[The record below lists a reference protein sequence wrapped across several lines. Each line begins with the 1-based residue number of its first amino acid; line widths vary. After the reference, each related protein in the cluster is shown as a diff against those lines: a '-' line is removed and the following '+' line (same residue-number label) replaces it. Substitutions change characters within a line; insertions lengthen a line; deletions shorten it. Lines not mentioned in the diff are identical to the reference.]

1 MAKIVFLQ
9 RDPIEW
15 LGVMYLSGMLK
26 SHGHRTEMVI
36 ESLESAGCTDRALA
50 ENADV
55 FAFSPLATD
64 YRWALRQVEALT
76 GRSSAL
82 VAMGGTH
89 VTLNPEQAIAHP
101 GIDVVCLGEG
111 EHPLLELAD
120 AIDTGAS
127 RNAIPNLWVK
137 DDGEIHRN
145 DLRHLV
151 EDLDSLPFPDRN
163 LYSKY
168 AMLRDW
174 SKRPLHIGRGC
185 PFSCS
190 YCHNES
196 KRELVAHKGRYVR
209 WRTVDNVLDEV
220 RSMIG
225 TTSFRVLHF
234 VDDGFGLDQRWL
246 ADFLPRLSR
255 LVDTPPVIFASM
267 RADMVTEEL
276 CATFSAY
283 GSHLMRLRI
292 AVECGDEAFRR
303 EVLNKSVSDAQLRR
317 AAELFHRH
325 GIDFATYNIVG
336 LPGET
341 LDQALMT
348 LDFNVELR
356 PSEAICF
363 IFQPFPGTR
372 LAQLALDSGAIGAG
386 ALAAVGAEEL
396 RGSYESFSPLDQENI
411 VQLENVQR
419 IFGLVVRAPA
429 IYPLLRRLVAV
440 RWLAPL
446 FNLLYRANLAW
457 TVRRR
462 RQADGY

>member
-15 LGVMYLSGMLK
+15 LGIMYLSSMLK
-26 SHGHRTEMVI
+26 SRGHRTSVVI
-36 ESLESAGCTDRALA
+36 ESLEPAGCTDRALA
-50 ENADV
+50 EDADV
-55 FAFSPLATD
+55 YAFSPLATD
-64 YRWALRQVEALT
+64 YRWALRQAGALK

-89 VTLNPEQAIAHP
+89 VTLNPEETIAHP
-101 GIDVVCLGEG
+101 GIDVICLGEG
-111 EHPLLELAD
+111 EHPVLELAD
-120 AIDTGAS
+120 AIDSGAS
-127 RNAIPNLWVK
+127 RSSIPNLWVK

-145 DLRHLV
+145 DLRHLI
-151 EDLDSLPFPDRN
+151 EDLDSLPFPDRI

-168 AMLRDW
+168 AALRNW

-196 KRELVAHKGRYVR
+196 KRELFAHKGRYVR

-220 RSMIG
+220 RSMAES
-225 TTSFRVLHF
+225 TSFKVLHF
-234 VDDGFGLDQRWL
+234 VDDGFGLDRRWL

-255 LVDTPPVIFASM
+255 LVETPPVIFASM

-283 GSHLMRLRI
+283 GPHLMRLRI

-303 EVLNKSVSDAQLRR
+303 EVLNKSVTDAQLRQ

-325 GIDFATYNIVG
+325 GIEFATYNIVG
-336 LPGET
+336 LPGES
-341 LDQALMT
+341 LDQALAT
-348 LDFNVELR
+348 LDLNLELR

-372 LAQLALDSGAIGAG
+372 LAQLAHDSGTIDAD
-386 ALAAVGAEEL
+386 ALTAVGAEEL

-429 IYPLLRRLVAV
+429 IYPLFRRLVAA

-446 FNLLYRANLAW
+446 FNLLYRMHLAS

-462 RQADGY
+462 RRVDGY